1 VPERVALLN
10 PCYWPEVRRGSE
22 RFARELADGLLA
34 RGGRP
39 TLITSHPGRPRR
51 AVEDGLRVIRLPRPP
66 QRWLVRRG
74 YESYLTHVPLSYLA
88 LRSDDYDV
96 AHALYP
102 SDALAA
108 ARWRTRTG
116 RPAVLSYMGIP
127 TRRWLDAA
135 RGRRRVLTRAADGC
149 DAVVVLSEFAAN
161 EYRQS
166 VGGEVRVIHPGVDLR
181 RFRPAAAR
189 AEEPTIVCP
198 AAVEEPRKHVALLLD
213 AFALVRERVPEAR
226 LVLSRPRDP
235 GAPARAGLHA
245 DAAGVQWRDLDD
257 QRSLARA
264 YGEAWVAV
272 LPAVDEA
279 FGLVLVEAL
288 ACGTP
293 VVGYAGGGIPEIVD
307 RDGIGRLFERLEPD
321 ALAGAILDTLEV
333 AGEAATAGRC
343 RAHAERFSSENCTER
358 YLALYRELASP
369 R

>member
-1 VPERVALLN
+1 MPERVALLN

-34 RGGRP
+34 RGEEP

-51 AVEDGLRVIRLPRPP
+51 SREDGLRVIRLPRPP

-88 LRSDDYDV
+88 LRADGYDV

-102 SDALAA
+102 TDALAA
-108 ARWRTRTG
+108 ARWRRRTG

-135 RGRRRVLTRAADGC
+135 RGRRGVLSRAAEGC
-149 DAVVVLSEFAAN
+149 DAVVVLSDYAAAQ
-161 EYRQS
+161 YSQS

-181 RFRPAAAR
+181 RFGPADAR
-189 AEEPTIVCP
+189 AEHPTIVCP
-198 AAVEEPRKHVALLLD
+198 AAVEEPRKNVAVLLD
-213 AFALVRERVPEAR
+213 AFSLVRERVPEAQ
-226 LVLSRPRDP
+226 LVLSRPRDR
-235 GAPARAGLHA
+235 AALARAGL
-245 DAAGVQWRDLDD
+245 DAGAPGVQWRDLDD
-257 QRSLARA
+257 ERSLASA

-307 RDGIGRLFERLEPD
+307 RDDTGRLFDRLEPD
-321 ALAGAILDTLEV
+321 ALADAITRTLET
-333 AGEAATAGRC
+333 ARDPATAARC
-343 RAHAERFSSENCTER
+343 REHAGRFSADLCTER
-358 YLALYRELASP
+358 YLALYRELGSA